1 MYITLSEPGMPKAP
15 KPCESDTDCLD
26 TEACFMSVCQD
37 PCEFTNACA
46 STAKCQAK
54 MHRPI
59 CTCPVGYEG
68 NPAIK
73 CSQSHPSKITTL
85 IVKPELS
92 LLYNIFPRCVH
103 TLYSNA
109 TPIIQVF

>member
-85 IVKPELS
+85 ISDLN
-92 LLYNIFPRCVH
+92 LNYQTLQICIYLFLRCVH
-103 TLYSNA
+103 
-109 TPIIQVF
+109 IH

>member
-1 MYITLSEPGMPKAP
+1 MYITLSEPGMPKLP

-26 TEACFMSVCQD
+26 TEACYMSVCQD

-46 STAKCQAK
+46 TTAKCQAK

-59 CTCPVGYEG
+59 CTCPAGYEG

-73 CSQSHPSKITTL
+73 CSQSHPSKITNL
-85 IVKPELS
+85 IVHKTELS
-92 LLYNIFPRCVH
+92 LTVNIFYILFLIH
-103 TLYSNA
+103 ITSA
-109 TPIIQVF
+109 TIIPFK